1 LLKGL
6 LLLLVRLARV
16 IGLVIGLCILVGRGL
31 GCGSGLSR
39 WSLAMVAEVFL
50 FYRIGNLGSL
60 AKEVEVFS
68 STASNRR
75 ATVSKGIVVEGVSG
89 LFELISKTIIRLL
102 EVESVIGV
110 SIVARQASKWVVSLG
125 EARRCRVVA
134 RVVETEKGHFE

>member
-1 LLKGL
+1 
-6 LLLLVRLARV
+6 
-16 IGLVIGLCILVGRGL
+16 
-31 GCGSGLSR
+31 
-39 WSLAMVAEVFL
+39 MFL

-68 STASNRR
+68 STASNRW

-134 RVVETEKGHFE
+134 RVFETEKGHFE